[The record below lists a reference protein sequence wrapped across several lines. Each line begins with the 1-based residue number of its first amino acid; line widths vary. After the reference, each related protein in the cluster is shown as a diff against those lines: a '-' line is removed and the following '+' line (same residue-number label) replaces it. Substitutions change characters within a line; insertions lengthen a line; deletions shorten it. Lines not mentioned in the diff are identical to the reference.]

1 MNNYWY
7 KISKVT
13 QLPTQPQ
20 WAYFTP
26 RFPLVFALT
35 NKFCVQVPC
44 PGHHPTP
51 STTGDGRE
59 ARSTPAA
66 LCPAAARSGWTEGQT
81 PQHRRGG
88 VYLPGRYPALQ
99 QQPWPSVALVCN
111 QTRFRLASSGQASHC
126 HRVVKWWGYAANL
139 HPDVGICQAK

>member
-66 LCPAAARSGWTEGQT
+66 LCPAAARSGVDRMTDSQAQE
-81 PQHRRGG
+81 RRR
-88 VYLPGRYPALQ
+88 LPARKA
-99 QQPWPSVALVCN
+99 PSSAAA
-111 QTRFRLASSGQASHC
+111 TLAFCSSG
-126 HRVVKWWGYAANL
+126 V
-139 HPDVGICQAK
+139 